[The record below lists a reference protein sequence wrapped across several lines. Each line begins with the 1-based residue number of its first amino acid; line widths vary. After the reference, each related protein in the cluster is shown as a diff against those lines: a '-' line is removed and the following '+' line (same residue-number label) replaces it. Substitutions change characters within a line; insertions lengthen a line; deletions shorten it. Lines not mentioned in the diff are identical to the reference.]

1 MIGIGLILGIFGVFV
16 VILGV
21 LTLLFALALLS
32 GRNWARILMLI
43 GAVLDII
50 SIVGIIWGIVLL
62 WYFTRRNVVEYFKA
76 AK

>member
-16 VILGV
+16 VIIGV